1 MPRVCPAEA
10 RGGWRIPGARMVV
23 VRHITWVLR
32 TKLRSSG
39 KAILVLHHC
48 AVSLAARIHFFD
60 KLVAPLEPLDFL
72 FPRGSQLWKLVRE

>member
-1 MPRVCPAEA
+1 MCVLQRPEE
-10 RGGWRIPGARMVV
+10 GGGFLELVLEVV

-48 AVSLAARIHFFD
+48 AVSPAARIHFFD
-60 KLVAPLEPLDFL
+60 KLVAPFEPLDFL